1 MRTVFL
7 ARHGQTAWNA
17 AGRLQGH
24 TDIPLDETGLAQ
36 AATLAEILRPARIGA
51 VVSSDLSRARVTGEI
66 VSKALG
72 VAEPIVDPDLRER
85 RFGVFEGLTADECA
99 RDHDA
104 AWRAWKTDLVAPPSA
119 EQSEIVVE
127 RFGRAMERA
136 ASRWTERGAVLVV
149 AHGGAM
155 RLWLRS
161 VLRRTID
168 PIGNTAVYEVFFRDR
183 VDAAPW
189 PHGW

>member
-1 MRTVFL
+1 MKTVYL

-17 AGRLQGH
+17 SGKLQGH
-24 TDIPLDETGLAQ
+24 TDVPLDETGLAQ
-36 AATLAEILRPARIGA
+36 AATLAEALRSANIGA
-51 VVSSDLSRARVTGEI
+51 VVASDLSRARVTGEI

-72 VAEPIVDPDLRER
+72 IPAPHVDPDLRER
-85 RFGVFEGLTADECA
+85 RFGVFEGLTVGECE
-99 RDHDA
+99 RQHEA
-104 AWRAWKTDLVAPPSA
+104 AWRAWRTDLVAPPSA
-119 EQSEIVVE
+119 EQSEVVVE

-136 ASRWTERGAVLVV
+136 AARSAPGASVLVV

-161 VLRRTID
+161 VLERPID

>member
-24 TDIPLDETGLAQ
+24 TDVPLDDVGLAQ
-36 AATLAEILRPARIGA
+36 AATLAESLRGAKIGTVIA
-51 VVSSDLSRARVTGEI
+51 SDLSRARVTGE
-66 VSKALG
+66 VVARALG
-72 VAEPIVDPDLRER
+72 LATPAIDAELRER
-85 RFGVFEGLTADECA
+85 RFGVFEGLTVAECA
-99 RDHDA
+99 RDHESA
-104 AWRAWKTDLVAPPSA
+104 WNAWRTSLVAPPEA
-119 EQSEIVVE
+119 EDSDTVVA

-136 ASRWTERGAVLVV
+136 SLLAGPDAAVLVV

-161 VLRRTID
+161 VLGRAID
-168 PIGNTAVYEVFFRDR
+168 PIGNTAVFEVLFRDR
-183 VDAAPW
+183 IDAAPW
-189 PHGW
+189 PDGW